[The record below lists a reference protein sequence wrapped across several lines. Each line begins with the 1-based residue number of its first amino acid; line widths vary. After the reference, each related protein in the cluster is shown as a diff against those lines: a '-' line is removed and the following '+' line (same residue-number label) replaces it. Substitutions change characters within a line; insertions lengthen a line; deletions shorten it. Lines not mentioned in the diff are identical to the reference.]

1 MSWIDDNLDWE
12 ILEDYMNPNKETP
25 IVMKTDF
32 MMSLYDRLMG
42 FWRFED
48 QEMGKGVYINIE
60 DIKKVLLEFDE
71 KLDSKP
77 KPKKTRT
84 MTAVEWLVEQIIK
97 EKGLVDLDIQAAKEM
112 EKEHISEAY
121 FKGWCCPHGEGFPET
136 GEQYYNQTF
145 SNSPEIPASSN
156 QQ

>member
-32 MMSLYDRLMG
+32 MMSLYDRLMS

-48 QEMGKGVYINIE
+48 QEMGKGAYINIE

-71 KLDSKP
+71 KLDSKH
-77 KPKKTRT
+77 KPKKQ
-84 MTAVEWLVEQIIK
+84 EQ
-97 EKGLVDLDIQAAKEM
+97 
-112 EKEHISEAY
+112 
-121 FKGWCCPHGEGFPET
+121 
-136 GEQYYNQTF
+136 
-145 SNSPEIPASSN
+145 
-156 QQ
+156 